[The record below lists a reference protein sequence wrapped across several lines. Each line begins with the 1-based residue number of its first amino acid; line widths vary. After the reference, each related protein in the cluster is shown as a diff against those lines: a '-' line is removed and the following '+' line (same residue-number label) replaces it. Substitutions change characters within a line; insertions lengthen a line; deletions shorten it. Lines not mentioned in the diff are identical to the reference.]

1 MSGRMKHALRHLRF
15 AAALVAMLGGMWA
28 AVDLHTHPTG
38 LHAPTVCHVCD
49 LERAVSG
56 GMAPAPDWTAEPA
69 LVSAMVMLPEPQ
81 LHTVAGPGCARIRA
95 PPLA

>member
-1 MSGRMKHALRHLRF
+1 MKYALRHLRF

-28 AVDLHTHPTG
+28 AVDLHSHPTG

-56 GMAPAPDWTAEPA
+56 GIAPAQNWTVEPA
-69 LVSAMVMLPEPQ
+69 LVSAMLMLSEPQ
-81 LHTVAGPGCARIRA
+81 LHTIAGSDCARIRA
-95 PPLA
+95 PPLT

>member
-1 MSGRMKHALRHLRF
+1 MRFALRHLRF

-49 LERAVSG
+49 LEKGLSG
-56 GMAPAPDWTAEPA
+56 GFAPIDA
-69 LVSAMVMLPEPQ
+69 LAIAVFAVLQAANLPERQALAVIAPES
-81 LHTVAGPGCARIRA
+81 TRIRA
-95 PPLA
+95 PPAV

>member
-1 MSGRMKHALRHLRF
+1 MRFALRHLRF

-56 GMAPAPDWTAEPA
+56 GIAPAQVWTPEPA
-69 LVSAMVMLPEPQ
+69 QASAMVVLPEPR
-81 LHTVAGPGCARIRA
+81 LRTVAGPDFTPIRA